1 METKT
6 NIVVEHK
13 TKIVAT
19 LGPASDNREVL
30 REMMLSGLDVCRL
43 NFSHGLHEVYAQTI
57 QLIRDLS
64 AELNHPIAILADLQ
78 GPKLR
83 VGEVENNG
91 VELINGN
98 LITFTT
104 EKMVGTAER
113 VYMTYTNF
121 PKDVKVGEKILMD
134 DGKLQCEVVS
144 TNRENEVV
152 AKITHG
158 GILGSK
164 KGVNLPNTNVSLPC
178 LTEKDLADLEF
189 VLQQEVDWIGLSFV
203 RRADDI
209 RELRAILKERKSLA
223 RIVAKIEKP
232 EALREIDEII
242 EETDAIMVARGDLG
256 VEIPMQQVPLMQKM
270 LIKKARK
277 SAKPVIVATQ
287 MMESMITNITPTRAE
302 VNDVANAV
310 MDGADAVMLS
320 GETSVGK
327 FPVEVIRTMGEI
339 ITEVEKKVSDIYHK
353 ETRPV
358 DVYDERFITNSICHQ
373 AVKLAARVDAKAIVT
388 MTHSGYTAFKLSS
401 FRPKSAVYA
410 FSSNRRLLSSL
421 SLVWGVR
428 CFYYD
433 KYVGTDQTI
442 SDIKHILQK
451 SQLLEKGDYLINI
464 ASMPITERGMA
475 NMMKLS
481 EI

>member
-1 METKT
+1 MI
-6 NIVVEHK
+6 NK

-19 LGPASDNREVL
+19 LGPSSESKEVL
-30 REMMLSGLDVCRL
+30 SEMIRHGLDVCRL
-43 NFSHGLHEVYAQTI
+43 NFSHGLHEVYAETI
-57 QLIRDLS
+57 RIIREVSL
-64 AELNHPIAILADLQ
+64 ELNMPVAILADLQ

-83 VGEVENNG
+83 VGEMENNG
-91 VELINGN
+91 VELINGKT
-98 LITFTT
+98 ITFTT
-104 EKMVGTAER
+104 EKIIGTAER
-113 VYMTYTNF
+113 AYMTYQNF

-134 DGKLQCEVVS
+134 DGKLECVVVS
-144 TNRENEVV
+144 TNGEDEVV
-152 AKITHG
+152 ARITHG
-158 GILGSK
+158 GILSSK
-164 KGVNLPNTNVSLPC
+164 KGVNLPNTKVSLPC
-178 LTEKDLADLEF
+178 LTEKDLKDLDF
-189 VLQQEVDWIGLSFV
+189 VLDQGVDWIGLSFV

-209 RELRAILKERKSLA
+209 RELRRIINERKSQSK
-223 RIVAKIEKP
+223 IVAKIEKP
-232 EALREIDEII
+232 EALDDIDEII

-256 VEIPMQQVPLMQKM
+256 VEIPMQRVPLVQKM
-270 LIKKARK
+270 LIRKAMK
-277 SAKPVIVATQ
+277 SSKPVIVATQ

-327 FPVEVIRTMGEI
+327 YPVEVIRTMGEI
-339 ITEVEKKVSDIYHK
+339 IQEVEDNSRDIYNK
-353 ETRPV
+353 ESRPI
-358 DVYDERFITNSICHQ
+358 DVLDDRYITNSVCHT
-373 AVKLAARVDAKAIVT
+373 AAKLAQRVDAVAIAT

-401 FRPKSAVYA
+401 FRPKAGVYA

-428 CFYYD
+428 CFFYD
-433 KYVGTDQTI
+433 KYSGTDQTI

-451 SQLLEKGDYLINI
+451 NGIVKKGDYVINI

>member
-1 METKT
+1 MH
-6 NIVVEHK
+6 HK

-19 LGPASDNREVL
+19 LGPASDKREVL
-30 REMMLSGLDVCRL
+30 TEMIKSGLDVCRL
-43 NFSHGLHEVYAQTI
+43 NFSHGLHEVYAETI
-57 QLIRDLS
+57 KLIREIS
-64 AELNHPIAILADLQ
+64 AELNLPVAILADLQ

-83 VGEVENNG
+83 VGEMENNG

-98 LITFTT
+98 KLIFTT
-104 EKMVGTAER
+104 EKIIGNAER
-113 VYMTYTNF
+113 VFMTYKQF
-121 PKDVKVGEKILMD
+121 PKDVKPGEKILMD
-134 DGKLQCEVVS
+134 DGKLQCVVISTNGEDEVV
-144 TNRENEVV
+144 TE
-152 AKITHG
+152 ITHG
-158 GILGSK
+158 GILSSK

-178 LTEKDLADLEF
+178 LTEKDLIDLEF
-189 VLQQEVDWIGLSFV
+189 VLSQPVDWIGLSFV
-203 RRADDI
+203 RRAEDI
-209 RELRAILKERKSLA
+209 RELKTILQQRKSMA
-223 RIVAKIEKP
+223 KIVAKIEKP
-232 EALREIDEII
+232 EALEDIDEIL

-256 VEIPMQQVPLMQKM
+256 VEIPMQQVPLVQKM

-277 SAKPVIVATQ
+277 CAKPVIVATQ

-327 FPVEVIRTMGEI
+327 YPLEVIRAMGEI
-339 ITEVEKKVSDIYHK
+339 ILEVEQKNGDIYHK
-353 ETRPV
+353 ETRPI
-358 DVYDERFITNSICHQ
+358 DVQDDRYITNSICHAAAKQ
-373 AVKLAARVDAKAIVT
+373 AQRVDAVAIAT

-401 FRPKSAVYA
+401 FRPKAGVFA

-428 CFYYD
+428 CFFYD
-433 KYVGTDQTI
+433 KYASTDQTI
-442 SDIKHILQK
+442 SDIKHILHK
-451 SQLLEKGDYLINI
+451 HGIAKKGDYVINI

>member
-1 METKT
+1 MK
-6 NIVVEHK
+6 HK

-30 REMMLSGLDVCRL
+30 TEMIKNGLDVCRL
-43 NFSHGLHEVYAQTI
+43 NFSHGLHEVYGETI
-57 QLIRDLS
+57 KLIREIS
-64 AELNHPIAILADLQ
+64 AELNVPVAILADLQ

-91 VELINGN
+91 VELIKGN
-98 LITFTT
+98 KLIFTT
-104 EKMVGTAER
+104 EKMVGTAEK
-113 VYMTYTNF
+113 VFMTYQQF
-121 PKDVKVGEKILMD
+121 PKDVQVGEKILMD
-134 DGKLQCEVVS
+134 DGKLQCQVISTNGKDEVV
-144 TNRENEVV
+144 TE
-152 AKITHG
+152 IIYG

-178 LTEKDLADLEF
+178 LTPKDLIDLDF
-189 VLQQEVDWIGLSFV
+189 VIEQQVDWIGLSFV

-209 RELRAILKERKSLA
+209 RELRNILQQRKSPA

-232 EALREIDEII
+232 EALLEIDEII
-242 EETDAIMVARGDLG
+242 DETDAIMVARGDLG
-256 VEIPMQQVPLMQKM
+256 VEIPMQQVPMVQKM

-287 MMESMITNITPTRAE
+287 MMETMITNSTPTRAE

-327 FPVEVIRTMGEI
+327 YPIEVIRTMGEI
-339 ITEVEKKVSDIYHK
+339 IQEVEKNQEIYHK
-353 ETRPV
+353 ETRPI
-358 DVYDERFITNSICHQ
+358 DIQDDRYITNSICHA
-373 AVKLAARVDAKAIVT
+373 AVKQAQRVDAVAIAT

-401 FRPKSAVYA
+401 FRPKAGVFA

-428 CFYYD
+428 CFFYD
-433 KYVGTDQTI
+433 KYASTDQTI
-442 SDIKHILQK
+442 SDIKLILHK
-451 SQLLEKGDYLINI
+451 NGIAKKGDYVINI
-464 ASMPITERGMA
+464 ASMPITDRGMA

>member
-1 METKT
+1 MM
-6 NIVVEHK
+6 NK

-19 LGPASDNREVL
+19 LGPASENKEVL
-30 REMMLSGLDVCRL
+30 KEMIRSGLNVCRL
-43 NFSHGLHEVYAQTI
+43 NFSHGLHDVYAKTI
-57 QLIRDLS
+57 AMIREIS
-64 AELNHPIAILADLQ
+64 AELNVSVAILADLQ

-83 VGEVENNG
+83 VGEMENNG

-98 LITFTT
+98 TMTFTT
-104 EKMVGTAER
+104 EKMIGTAEK
-113 VYMTYTNF
+113 VYMTYKNF
-121 PKDVKVGEKILMD
+121 PKDVQVGEKILMD
-134 DGKLQCEVVS
+134 DGKLECVVES
-144 TNRENEVV
+144 TNGEDEVV
-152 AKITHG
+152 ARITHG
-158 GILGSK
+158 GILSSK

-178 LTEKDLADLEF
+178 LTEKDLIDLDF
-189 VLQQEVDWIGLSFV
+189 VIDQQVDWIGLSFV

-209 RELRAILKERKSLA
+209 RELKKILLERKSMA

-232 EALREIDEII
+232 EALDEIDGII

-256 VEIPMQQVPLMQKM
+256 VEIPMQKVPLVQKM
-270 LIKKARK
+270 LIRKARK

-287 MMESMITNITPTRAE
+287 MMETMISNITPTRAE

-327 FPVEVIRTMGEI
+327 YPIEVIRTMGDI
-339 ITEVEKKVSDIYHK
+339 IAEVESNNQADIYNK
-353 ETRPV
+353 ETRPI
-358 DVYDERFITNSICHQ
+358 DVQDDRYITNSVCHS
-373 AVKLAARVDAKAIVT
+373 AVKIAQRVDAVAIGT

-401 FRPKSAVYA
+401 FRPKAGVYA

-433 KYVGTDQTI
+433 KYTGTDQTI
-442 SDIKHILQK
+442 ADIKQILQRHG
-451 SQLLEKGDYLINI
+451 LVEKGDYVVNI
-464 ASMPITERGMA
+464 ASMPITDRGMA